1 MNDAAGKI
9 PFKEVAERLYKEM
22 VEREYEGEPL
32 ESKATA
38 YLNYVLQRERI
49 RRDAMVA
56 GQRQDA
62 VDYETLV
69 TLKSADSD
77 DPQHAHA
84 MLAFQRLGVDPIKAV
99 EYVERLIT
107 SRQTEISQKMT
118 DIASNQRPKGRKP
131 FANIIDEIVR
141 QNPSISRNSLL
152 QKMKNHEEISVIDD
166 IIICREPHDEMP
178 VSGLSEALRRSK
190 KRLLKIKHSRLRR

>member
-1 MNDAAGKI
+1 MDDAAGKI
-9 PFKEVAERLYKEM
+9 PFKEVAERLYQEM

-32 ESKATA
+32 DSKATA

-49 RRDAMVA
+49 RQGATDA

-69 TLKSADSD
+69 TLKNADSD

-84 MLAFQRLGVDPIKAV
+84 MLAFQRLSVDPIKAA

-107 SRQTEISQKMT
+107 SRQTELSQKMT
-118 DIASNQRPKGRKP
+118 DIASKQRPRGRKP
-131 FANIIDEIVR
+131 FRKIIDEIVR
-141 QNPSISRNSLL
+141 QNPNISRNSLL
-152 QKMKNHEEISVIDD
+152 QRLKTHEDLSIKNDEIVYNPTRDVMTID
-166 IIICREPHDEMP
+166 
-178 VSGLSEALRRSK
+178 ALRGALSRSK
-190 KRLLKIKHSRLRR
+190 KRVSKKSKKQSR

>member
-9 PFKEVAERLYKEM
+9 PFKKVAERLYQEF
-22 VEREYEGEPL
+22 VERGYDGEPL

-49 RRDAMVA
+49 RRGATDA

-69 TLKSADSD
+69 TLKNADSD

-84 MLAFQRLGVDPIKAV
+84 MLAFQKLGVDPIKAI
-99 EYVERLIT
+99 EYVDRLIT

-118 DIASNQRPKGRKP
+118 AIASNQRPGGRKS
-131 FANIIDEIVR
+131 FAKIIDEIVR
-141 QNPSISRNSLL
+141 QTPSISRNSLL
-152 QKMKNHEEISVIDD
+152 QRLKKHEDISIKNDEIIFKQTRDAMTID
-166 IIICREPHDEMP
+166 
-178 VSGLSEALRRSK
+178 ALRGALSRSK
-190 KRLLKIKHSRLRR
+190 KRVSKKSKKQSR

>member
-9 PFKEVAERLYKEM
+9 PFKEVAERLYQEM

-32 ESKATA
+32 DSKATA

-49 RRDAMVA
+49 RQGATDA

-69 TLKSADSD
+69 TLKNADSD

-84 MLAFQRLGVDPIKAV
+84 MLAFQRLSVDPIKAA

-107 SRQTEISQKMT
+107 SRQTELSQKMT
-118 DIASNQRPKGRKP
+118 DIASKQRPRGRKP
-131 FANIIDEIVR
+131 FRKIIDEIVR
-141 QNPSISRNSLL
+141 QNPNISRNSLL
-152 QKMKNHEEISVIDD
+152 QRLKTHEDLSIKNDEIVYNPTRDVMTID
-166 IIICREPHDEMP
+166 
-178 VSGLSEALRRSK
+178 ALRGALSRSK
-190 KRLLKIKHSRLRR
+190 KRVSKKSKKQSR

>member
-1 MNDAAGKI
+1 MYDAAGKI
-9 PFKEVAERLYKEM
+9 PFKEVAERLYQEM

-32 ESKATA
+32 DSKATA

-49 RRDAMVA
+49 RQGATDA

-69 TLKSADSD
+69 TLKNADSD

-84 MLAFQRLGVDPIKAV
+84 MLAFKRLSVDPIKAA

-107 SRQTEISQKMT
+107 SRQTELSQKMT
-118 DIASNQRPKGRKP
+118 DIASKQRPRGRKP
-131 FANIIDEIVR
+131 FAKIIDEIVR

-152 QKMKNHEEISVIDD
+152 QRLKKHEDLSIKNDEIVYNPTRDVMTID
-166 IIICREPHDEMP
+166 
-178 VSGLSEALRRSK
+178 ALRGALSRSK
-190 KRLLKIKHSRLRR
+190 KRVSKNLKKHSR

>member
-1 MNDAAGKI
+1 MNNAAGKI
-9 PFKEVAERLYKEM
+9 SFKEVAERLYQEM

-32 ESKATA
+32 DSKATA

-49 RRDAMVA
+49 RQGATDA

-69 TLKSADSD
+69 TLKNADSD

-99 EYVERLIT
+99 EYVDRLIT
-107 SRQTEISQKMT
+107 SRQTEISRKMT
-118 DIASNQRPKGRKP
+118 TIAGNQRPRGRKP
-131 FANIIDEIVR
+131 FAKIIDEIVKTD
-141 QNPSISRNSLL
+141 PSISRNSLL
-152 QKMKNHEEISVIDD
+152 QRLKKHEEISIKNDE
-166 IIICREPHDEMP
+166 IICNSTRDVMT
-178 VSGLSEALRRSK
+178 VDALRGALSRSK
-190 KRLLKIKHSRLRR
+190 KRVSKKSKKQSR

>member
-1 MNDAAGKI
+1 MNDAAGKN
-9 PFKEVAERLYKEM
+9 PFKEVAERLYQEM

-38 YLNYVLQRERI
+38 YLNCVLQRERI
-49 RRDAMVA
+49 RRGATDA

-69 TLKSADSD
+69 TLKNADLD

-118 DIASNQRPKGRKP
+118 AIASKQRPRGCKP
-131 FANIIDEIVR
+131 FAKIIDELVR

-152 QKMKNHEEISVIDD
+152 QRLKKHEELSVLDNK
-166 IIICREPHDEMP
+166 IICHEPHDEMP
-178 VSGLSEALRRSK
+178 VSGLSQALSRSK
-190 KRLLKIKHSRLRR
+190 ARLLKISKKHSR